1 MELNK
6 IIVTT
11 QKRGHQKDYTLHK
24 EKVFFFKYAFTFQ
37 EQAKEALFYKMM
49 KEKRLELVNYL
60 CLKYEKI
67 ISIDVLKDQGQGAL
81 Y

>member
-1 MELNK
+1 MSLPRKGDTKK
-6 IIVTT
+6 IIHFI
-11 QKRGHQKDYTLHK
+11 KKK
-24 EKVFFFKYAFTFQ
+24 FFFKYAFTFQ

-49 KEKRLELVNYL
+49 KEKRRELVNYL